1 MSDKISVK
9 PKSSTKKSR
18 HNVPSRYKESAE
30 KFSSTRR
37 DRTLCYISKDSQ
49 GSSKNNKLVTST
61 PANKNVL
68 PMAALDASV
77 IPGPANLS
85 GQKLEQNS
93 SNQLEDNQEVLC
105 TNKPKF
111 EELKIEEPEDFN
123 QEEAED
129 MMDLLY
135 AQYLQ
140 AAFIESKARR
150 ALELRSK
157 DVLEKLSKMMHIIKS
172 LTEKKVFWENQVIC
186 LSHMIKGKEHA
197 EKQEQILKPI
207 LEIIPSLESQYED
220 IAKAVDKKR
229 HKLHIK
235 DVIKLKPE
243 QEDDINQMLQNMNDV
258 LDILMNK
265 IPNLAEIFSLAET
278 HNLFADDIKLI
289 AETLKR
295 GFELLFES
303 RNLLLSEASLKLG
316 LKSF

>member
-30 KFSSTRR
+30 KFLSTRR
-37 DRTLCYISKDSQ
+37 ERTMCYISKDSQ
-49 GSSKNNKLVTST
+49 GSSKNSKLVMST
-61 PANKNVL
+61 PANKNVV
-68 PMAALDASV
+68 PMASLDASV
-77 IPGPANLS
+77 IPGPTNLS
-85 GQKLEQNS
+85 GQKEPEQNS
-93 SNQLEDNQEVLC
+93 SSLGQNSSSQLEDNQEVLC

-123 QEEAED
+123 QEEAD
-129 MMDLLY
+129 DIMDLLY

-140 AAFIESKARR
+140 AAFIESKARK

-172 LTEKKVFWENQVIC
+172 LTEKKVFLENQVAC

-207 LEIIPSLESQYED
+207 LEIIPNLESQYED

-229 HKLHIK
+229 HKLPVQ
-235 DVIKLKPE
+235 DVVKLKPG
-243 QEDDINQMLQNMNDV
+243 QEDDINQMLQNMNDI
-258 LDILMNK
+258 LNILMNK
-265 IPNLAEIFSLAET
+265 IPNLEEIFSLAET
-278 HNLFADDIKLI
+278 HSLFADDIKLI

-303 RNLLLSEASLKLG
+303 RN
-316 LKSF
+316 